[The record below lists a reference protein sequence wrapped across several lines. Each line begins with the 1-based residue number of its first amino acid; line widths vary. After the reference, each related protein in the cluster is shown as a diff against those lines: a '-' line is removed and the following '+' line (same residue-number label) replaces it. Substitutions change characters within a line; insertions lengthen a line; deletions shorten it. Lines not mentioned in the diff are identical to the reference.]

1 LTLVLFPAACYSD
14 GGGRRDGRDG
24 GDTVTSQPALITG
37 GVSQSGGQPVAGA
50 RVLFANAP
58 GAVPDIAALTDASG
72 RFTLAA
78 PWAGTY
84 TIAVAAEGFRS
95 QQVSV
100 TVSAG
105 ENRELAVEL
114 QPAP

>member
-1 LTLVLFPAACYSD
+1 MAV
-14 GGGRRDGRDG
+14 
-24 GDTVTSQPALITG
+24 QPALITG
-37 GVSQSGGQPVAGA
+37 RVTHNGGQPVAGA
-50 RVLFANAP
+50 RVLFVNAP

-72 RFTLAA
+72 RVTLAA

-84 TIAVAAEGFRS
+84 TIEVAAEGFRS
-95 QQVSV
+95 QRASV

-105 ENRELAVEL
+105 ENRELTVEL

>member
-1 LTLVLFPAACYSD
+1 MEGLAVSWRLR
-14 GGGRRDGRDG
+14 GRHRDFSAGADHGWRN
-24 GDTVTSQPALITG
+24 AER
-37 GVSQSGGQPVAGA
+37 QPVAGA
-50 RVLFANAP
+50 RVLFVNAP

-84 TIAVAAEGFRS
+84 TIEVAAEGFRN
-95 QQVSV
+95 QRASV

-105 ENRELAVEL
+105 EGRELTVEL

>member
-1 LTLVLFPAACYSD
+1 LALVLFPAACYSD
-14 GGGRRDGRDG
+14 GGSRRDGRDG
-24 GDTVTSQPALITG
+24 GGTVTSQPALITG
-37 GVSQSGGQPVAGA
+37 GVSQSGGA

-84 TIAVAAEGFRS
+84 TIEVAAEGFRS
-95 QQVSV
+95 QRVSV
-100 TVSAG
+100 TVVAG